1 MDRQFGA
8 GKFQSFED
16 LGIRIPSTAAA
27 ATDGTQD
34 AYVRGYAISPPTMIP
49 PTASC
54 SPCRDR
60 ASPTGSC
67 PTAPM
72 TMAPASCMIPP
83 PPPGPNKGAIVVNI
97 HDRSSAG
104 PGEYFDIYDF
114 VVDDVNVM
122 QYFIDTYG
130 VTGNIVLQGNSRGTM
145 ASALVIKALAGQ
157 AYNPQNQ
164 KKDAGLEE
172 TSTLPE
178 GKYDFTIDAISARM
192 VPSVQLR

>member
-1 MDRQFGA
+1 M
-8 GKFQSFED
+8 
-16 LGIRIPSTAAA
+16 
-27 ATDGTQD
+27 
-34 AYVRGYAISPPTMIP
+34 
-49 PTASC
+49 
-54 SPCRDR
+54 
-60 ASPTGSC
+60 
-67 PTAPM
+67 
-72 TMAPASCMIPP
+72 
-83 PPPGPNKGAIVVNI
+83 VNI

-172 TSTLPE
+172 TSKMCIRDRT
-178 GKYDFTIDAISARM
+178 GGGRR
-192 VPSVQLR
+192 QLRRPGHPRLYG